1 MTSRFW
7 SVHHLVFV
15 AWSLAA
21 CASAGSRGLLATAGV
36 PAAEVPA
43 RDAGVTGGAA
53 GTAGYVGG
61 GTSSAVAPATTP
73 GGLPAGT
80 SPGGVVLGREGRGP
94 EADFEAARARFDRG
108 ETAAARVALESFVQ
122 LHPDHPSRIAAD
134 LMLARLAL
142 QRGEPKDARR
152 ILEPWVDGTRAAV
165 ANGTAGPASAA
176 AGPSPRAAATYYLGL
191 AEVRLGE
198 LDRGRALLVPF
209 LPKGMPEVD
218 PGDEAGIELRGAL
231 AEAIAPQDP
240 AAALELWS
248 AYFRVGREA
257 EKAWARKRATE
268 IAAEVNPESAW
279 RAYGAAAPA
288 GLARATLGSKA
299 ALYLRG
305 RGDPSGASFIE
316 SETNSVRHAL
326 GFDSAVSRVG
336 PGDPNRIGL
345 AIPLSG
351 KFQVVGEATLR
362 AAMLAG
368 GAPASVVPGAGGL
381 GLPPGAGLALTPTLT
396 SPSATGAVSSQ
407 LIVRDTGTD
416 PERAAR
422 SVTELTH
429 AEAVIGVVGAAGAKI
444 GTGAVSQASQDGVPL
459 LSLDDA
465 APGALTS
472 AFQMIHAPEARARRL
487 ANQALRLGVRTFA
500 MLGPD
505 HAASRRLREAFRQAV
520 TEGGG
525 TVVAEVTYVAGAT
538 SFAPVVGQL
547 KRARFEAIFVP
558 DSAERIALV
567 APALAVADVWPAPWV
582 RPSGGGRPA
591 RESGSGGRRAR
602 AGADRDDADK
612 ARPVL
617 LLSTANDLS
626 PKLVEQAGRYVQG
639 ALLCPGFF
647 AALDD
652 PAARAFAEAYR
663 TAYGRDPHAVEAYA
677 YDAVATFRAM
687 SQRGVHTRADM
698 IRALGARDGKPLL
711 AGLTGNLTFGPDHGR
726 VDEPIVYVVEGAD
739 IHALR

>member
-1 MTSRFW
+1 
-7 SVHHLVFV
+7 
-15 AWSLAA
+15 
-21 CASAGSRGLLATAGV
+21 
-36 PAAEVPA
+36 
-43 RDAGVTGGAA
+43 
-53 GTAGYVGG
+53 
-61 GTSSAVAPATTP
+61 
-73 GGLPAGT
+73 
-80 SPGGVVLGREGRGP
+80 
-94 EADFEAARARFDRG
+94 
-108 ETAAARVALESFVQ
+108 
-122 LHPDHPSRIAAD
+122 
-134 LMLARLAL
+134 
-142 QRGEPKDARR
+142 
-152 ILEPWVDGTRAAV
+152 
-165 ANGTAGPASAA
+165 
-176 AGPSPRAAATYYLGL
+176 
-191 AEVRLGE
+191 
-198 LDRGRALLVPF
+198 
-209 LPKGMPEVD
+209 
-218 PGDEAGIELRGAL
+218 
-231 AEAIAPQDP
+231 
-240 AAALELWS
+240 
-248 AYFRVGREA
+248 
-257 EKAWARKRATE
+257 
-268 IAAEVNPESAW
+268 
-279 RAYGAAAPA
+279 
-288 GLARATLGSKA
+288 
-299 ALYLRG
+299 
-305 RGDPSGASFIE
+305 
-316 SETNSVRHAL
+316 
-326 GFDSAVSRVG
+326 
-336 PGDPNRIGL
+336 
-345 AIPLSG
+345 
-351 KFQVVGEATLR
+351 
-362 AAMLAG
+362 
-368 GAPASVVPGAGGL
+368 
-381 GLPPGAGLALTPTLT
+381 
-396 SPSATGAVSSQ
+396 
-407 LIVRDTGTD
+407 VRDTGTD

-429 AEAVIGVVGAAGAKI
+429 AEAVIGVVGAAGAKV
-444 GTGAVSQASQDGVPL
+444 GTGAVSQASQDGIPL

-582 RPSGGGRPA
+582 RPLDGGRPP
-591 RESGSGGRRAR
+591 RESGSGSGGRRAR

-687 SQRGVHTRADM
+687 SQLGVHTRADM

-711 AGLTGNLTFGPDHGR
+711 TGLTGNLTFGPDHGR